1 MENKYSKSKI
11 YKITDANYTEFYYG
25 STIQALSM
33 RLAGHKYDYKRGHKC
48 TVNDIFEKYGI
59 DNCKIELVEIFCCGS
74 KEEMMKKEGEY
85 LQNNICVNKNKAG
98 IDTKNNMPE
107 YHRKWAEENKDAI
120 KERKKAYYLANKEMI
135 DERNRNY
142 RLKYKNNINIM

>member
-1 MENKYSKSKI
+1 
-11 YKITDANYTEFYYG
+11 
-25 STIQALSM
+25 
-33 RLAGHKYDYKRGHKC
+33 
-48 TVNDIFEKYGI
+48 
-59 DNCKIELVEIFCCGS
+59 
-74 KEEMMKKEGEY
+74 MKKEGEY

-135 DERNRNY
+135 VFIFFQFY
-142 RLKYKNNINIM
+142 LKLEQNHHHLNLN